1 VGIYG
6 GSFNPIHNGHLALA
20 EAFLKACALDEVWF
34 VVSPQNPFKADSR
47 LLDDDTRL
55 RLTRMAVE
63 QRPGLRVSDV
73 EFGLPRPSYMWNTLQ
88 KLSHDHPDTSFTLLI
103 GGDNWASFDRWH
115 RAADIL
121 SHYPVAVYPRPDSPI
136 SEQSLPKGV
145 TLLRAE
151 LLDISSTA
159 VRQAVARGEDIGHMV
174 PKPVAEAIRNEHLY
188 QAK

>member
-1 VGIYG
+1 MSQQTATAPPSKSHAPRRVGIYG

-63 QRPGLRVSDV
+63 QRHGLRVSDV

-88 KLSHDHPDTSFTLLI
+88 ILSHDHPDNRMARLGRTRREHTL
-103 GGDNWASFDRWH
+103 H
-115 RAADIL
+115 R
-121 SHYPVAVYPRPDSPI
+121 PR
-136 SEQSLPKGV
+136 
-145 TLLRAE
+145 LLRERE
-151 LLDISSTA
+151 LQT
-159 VRQAVARGEDIGHMV
+159 RRIGIRLRLLVLFRHV
-174 PKPVAEAIRNEHLY
+174 PLFP
-188 QAK
+188 